1 MEESSE
7 ASFDRIAWEM
17 WGETLMHFT
26 ITEKDGTVLKIYVV
40 AHTVRQKVAVLFSD
54 DFLIVNFDTPF
65 GKDHW
70 VKSLWML
77 HGSKFLLIEDGMSES
92 LGIYHLDGTRA
103 SVSLNSPYNT
113 IEVFYRIRK
122 EARRSLVGQPFLQ
135 VPDFQSLAEMSAL
148 GRA

>member
-7 ASFDRIAWEM
+7 ASFDRIAGEM
-17 WGETLMHFT
+17 WGEKLMHFT
-26 ITEKDGTVLKIYVV
+26 ITEKDGTVLKIYVL
-40 AHTVRQKVAVLFSD
+40 ADKVRQKVAVLFSD
-54 DFLIVNFDTPF
+54 DFHIVNFDTPF

-77 HGSKFLLIEDGMSES
+77 HGSKFLLIEDGMTES

-122 EARRSLVGQPFLQ
+122 EVLRAIAGQPFLL
-135 VPDFQSLAEMSAL
+135 VPDFQSLAEMPAL
-148 GRA
+148 GPE